1 MAIERWER
9 EIGGGGR
16 PEDSPEVVVAT
27 ADLQDGHLPAAQLL
41 NLTTLCNST
50 SEARRA
56 ISPGGA
62 YFGEDKQRFD
72 SHATPVE
79 VTDGLMLWVGK
90 KRFCRVTIQD
100 N

>member
-1 MAIERWER
+1 MFAVGCALAAPVLAVENATKM
-9 EIGGGGR
+9 
-16 PEDSPEVVVAT
+16 SPDPLLAVPPVRAT
-27 ADLQDGHLPAAQLL
+27 P
-41 NLTTLCNST
+41 

-56 ISPGGA
+56 ISQGGA

-72 SHATPVE
+72 SHDTPVE